1 MDHLYAFIDYL
12 MPRFVTEGK
21 SQLTIGIGC
30 TGGRH
35 RSVYVAR
42 RLGEH
47 LDTQPALTVDV
58 DSRDLPPS

>member
-21 SQLTIGIGC
+21 SHLTIAIGC

-42 RLGEH
+42 QLGAH
-47 LDTQPALTVDV
+47 LAAEPALTVDV
-58 DSRDLPPS
+58 DTRDVQVR